1 MNAVLHK
8 LLLLLVILA
17 PLPLGSNREW
27 SWTLCAFMVAVITLG
42 WVIQSLIYPRQVSV
56 SLKPVVVMLFLAVC
70 AWGWL
75 QTVPWVPAQW
85 KHPLWNMS
93 AEVLGGSLPGSISL
107 SAQDSFIAVMRLLCY
122 GLVFFLAFQYGR
134 NRSRAL
140 ATFKWLAFAGFAYAI
155 YGLIIFWGGFGT
167 LFWFFD
173 EAFKG
178 DLRGTFV
185 NRNSFA
191 TYIGLSL
198 LCAFAVF
205 NQQVAGRRNTATSTP
220 VGRELRIERFILQAW
235 KPLTAILL
243 MTTALILTHS
253 RGGFFSTLAGGLVLL
268 YLLNKRQRSHSAKSK
283 AALGGAVLVAVI
295 AFVLTSEVL
304 IQRIDHLTIDGNAR
318 IKVYGLT
325 AEAIQDKPVLGFGYG
340 TFSDSF
346 RLYRDDTL
354 EAHYDKTHNTYL
366 ENIFELGW
374 PVAGVLFLC
383 MAWMTLLCCTGAR
396 NRGRDWVYPAT
407 GVAATVL
414 VAIHSLFDF
423 SLQMPGIAI
432 NYACILGVACAQ
444 SYSSR
449 SFHDA

>member
-1 MNAVLHK
+1 MIAVLHK

-56 SLKPVVVMLFLAVC
+56 SLKPVVIMLFLAVC

-107 SAQDSFIAVMRLLCY
+107 SAEDSFIAVMRLLCY

-140 ATFKWLAFAGFAYAI
+140 ATLKWLAVAGFAYAI
-155 YGLIIFWGGFGT
+155 YGLIIFWGEFGT

-173 EAFKG
+173 EGFKG

-283 AALGGAVLVAVI
+283 AVLGGAVLIAVI

-325 AEAIQDKPVLGFGYG
+325 AEAIEDKPLLGFGYG

-354 EAHYDKTHNTYL
+354 EAHFDKTHNTYL

-374 PVAGVLFLC
+374 PVAGILFLC
-383 MAWMTLLCCTGAR
+383 VAWMTLLCCSGAR

-414 VAIHSLFDF
+414 VAIHSFFDF